1 MYAEVNWGR
10 IESWHPDPGPFY
22 DVGALWDVGVYP
34 LTMLTA
40 IFGPARRVFA
50 YGDVIHPDRVTEE
63 GRKFHIDTPDFV
75 VALVELENGPLVRLT
90 TNFYVAIQTKQ
101 SGLEFHGDEGSLH
114 ISSWHN
120 FDATVEFAEFG
131 EPYEPV
137 PMLRPGREG
146 VEWGRGVRDMVNA
159 IQEDRSHRATG
170 DQAAHV
176 VEILDAVTQSM
187 RTSSHVEVT
196 SSFSPPA
203 PMEWA
208 L

>member
-10 IESWHPDPGPFY
+10 IASWHPDPGPFY

-101 SGLEFHGDEGSLH
+101 SGLEFHGDEG
-114 ISSWHN
+114 
-120 FDATVEFAEFG
+120 
-131 EPYEPV
+131 
-137 PMLRPGREG
+137 
-146 VEWGRGVRDMVNA
+146 
-159 IQEDRSHRATG
+159 
-170 DQAAHV
+170 
-176 VEILDAVTQSM
+176 
-187 RTSSHVEVT
+187 
-196 SSFSPPA
+196 
-203 PMEWA
+203 
-208 L
+208 